1 MDLTSNFDKNINT
14 LSKALRVGKS
24 FDIIERSI
32 IIGDKKATMYYID
45 GFVKDDVM
53 ELIMSDFFS
62 LSKTEMNLIKS
73 PKDFMRRQIPYVEV
87 AEEVSIDKIVSQVLC
102 GQTALILEGF
112 SSAIM
117 IDLRTYP
124 VRGPQEPETE
134 KVLRGSRDGFVETIV
149 FNTALIRRR
158 IRDPRLTFEMMSI
171 GNVSKTDVV
180 ISFLDEV
187 VDKKTLNLIKK
198 KFENL
203 DIQALTMS
211 EQSLVESL
219 SNASWYNPFP
229 KVRYTERPD
238 VAAAHIT
245 EGKIVVIIDN
255 SPSVIILPTTIFD
268 FIQDVDDYYLPVITG
283 NFIRLIRNFILIS
296 TIFITPLYLLLIQ
309 NAYRIP
315 DYLKFL
321 LPVDGYKVPL
331 IVQFLLLEVAVD
343 GLKLA
348 SLNTPNALGMSLSVI
363 GGLILGQFAVDTG
376 WFLPQTILYMA
387 IVTLGSFSQPSLELS
402 YALKF
407 WRTLLLILTS
417 LFNVIGFFVGL
428 IIGIVL
434 IASNKT
440 LTGYSYLYPLIPLD
454 WKALKALIFRVRLVP
469 KQKEE

>member
-1 MDLTSNFDKNINT
+1 MQLTSNFDKNINM
-14 LSKALRVGKS
+14 LSKALRIGKS

-32 IIGDKKATMYYID
+32 IIGDKKANMYYID
-45 GFVKDDVM
+45 GFVKDDIM

-62 LSKTEMNLIKS
+62 LSKTDMNLIKS

-87 AEEVSIDKIVSQVLC
+87 GKEIEVDNIVPQVLS
-102 GQTALILEGF
+102 GQTALIIEGF
-112 SSAIM
+112 SSSIM
-117 IDLRTYP
+117 MDLRTYP
-124 VRGPQEPETE
+124 VRGTQEPETE

-158 IRDPRLTFEMMSI
+158 IRDPRLTFEMLSI
-171 GNVSKTDVV
+171 GKISKTDVV
-180 ISFLDEV
+180 ISFLDEA
-187 VDKKTLNLIKK
+187 VDKKALEMIRKK
-198 KFENL
+198 ISNL

-219 SNASWYNPFP
+219 ANASWYNPFP

-245 EGKIVVIIDN
+245 EGKIVIIIDN
-255 SPSVIILPTTIFD
+255 SPSVIILPTTLFD

-283 NFIRLIRNFILIS
+283 NFVRLIRNFILIS
-296 TIFITPLYLLLIQ
+296 TVFVTPLYLLLIQ

-321 LPVDGYKVPL
+321 LPEEGYKVPL
-331 IVQFLLLEVAVD
+331 IIQFLLLEVAVD

-407 WRTLLLILTS
+407 LRTLLLILTS
-417 LFNVIGFFVGL
+417 LFNIIGFIAGL
-428 IIGIVL
+428 IIGLIL
-434 IASNKT
+434 IATNKT
-440 LTGYSYLYPLIPLD
+440 LTGNSYLYPLIPFD
-454 WKALKALIFRVRLVP
+454 WSALKALVFRIRLIP
-469 KQKEE
+469 KQKDK

>member
-203 DIQALTMS
+203 DIQALT
-211 EQSLVESL
+211 
-219 SNASWYNPFP
+219 
-229 KVRYTERPD
+229 
-238 VAAAHIT
+238 
-245 EGKIVVIIDN
+245 
-255 SPSVIILPTTIFD
+255 TIFD

-417 LFNVIGFFVGL
+417 LFNVIGFFIGL

-440 LTGYSYLYPLIPLD
+440 LTGDSYLYPLIPLD